1 MNTVFDQQTQLIY
14 SKIQSNSSFQFSAES
29 IIVHERR
36 SAVLKIQDGS
46 LCGHLHL
53 APDTS
58 IIISPTSSSYTV
70 GANKTQY
77 PHIVPAPP
85 PQCTHYP
92 HNVPA
97 PLPHIVPAPP
107 TPTHCTHTA
116 PRPGA
121 VRVHCTRTAPRG
133 SAGTLYPHYPQAW
146 GQCGYNAWKFVCQIH
161 SFDATK
167 MTN

>member
-77 PHIVPAPP
+77 PHIVPALPP
-85 PQCTHYP
+85 
-92 HNVPA
+92 
-97 PLPHIVPAPP
+97 
-107 TPTHCTHTA
+107 
-116 PRPGA
+116 
-121 VRVHCTRTAPRG
+121 G
-133 SAGTLYPHYPQAW
+133 SAGTLYPHYPPGRPIR
-146 GQCGYNAWKFVCQIH
+146 GQEIYDNQSLSAMGAVRVQCTRTAPRPGGSAGTMCGGGAGTLRGYCVLFAPTVSCPAGLLFCYPC
-161 SFDATK
+161 
-167 MTN
+167 